1 MEMGLFLPINC
12 RRTVLVVCDVCKR
25 RQVGQTLEAA
35 GGRLEG
41 EFVRRSGSIA
51 DLSKVPQPSA
61 AFCSAVAFSGSL
73 FVFKQTKTIN
83 HTACCHCSRN
93 PALSSAPVEQL
104 DSLLQFGLQ
113 NAFPN

>member
-1 MEMGLFLPINC
+1 MGLFLPVNY
-12 RRTVLVVCDVCKR
+12 RRMVLVVCDVCKR

-41 EFVRRSGSIA
+41 AFVRRSGSIA

-73 FVFKQTKTIN
+73 FVFKQTKHN
-83 HTACCHCSRN
+83 HTACCHYSRN
-93 PALSSAPVEQL
+93 PALSSAAVE
-104 DSLLQFGLQ
+104 
-113 NAFPN
+113 